1 MGWDFVKLILRSKVN
16 VSLLIVLFPLPKIK
30 IYTNYKTLL
39 FAYDVLIIITGSA
52 SSTTHSF
59 YVDSYF
65 SILLFY
71 GIRSLLQVT
80 ILGLQLLQYNCVA
93 RLIRH
98 TS

>member
-30 IYTNYKTLL
+30 IYTNYKTLS
-39 FAYDVLIIITGSA
+39 FAHDVLIITGSA